1 MSKLARALIL
11 AATVAALNLAGMT
24 AIAHAQAN
32 DQDTPSQQE
41 LADNWNYYN
50 QATHIPPAELKARM
64 QAEAA
69 QRKLAERWTYY
80 NHATQMS
87 PAELKTWMQA
97 KDRPDTTTQPSTQ
110 VPAAPVQP
118 TEPNGQPTWL
128 VVSLGGLAAALAL
141 VAGLALL
148 AARHA
153 NRRAQVGHAT

>member
-1 MSKLARALIL
+1 MSKLARTLIL

-32 DQDTPSQQE
+32 DEDTTTQQE

-50 QATHIPPAELKARM
+50 QATRVPPAELKARM
-64 QAEAA
+64 QADAT
-69 QRKLAERWTYY
+69 QRELSERWTYY
-80 NHATQMS
+80 DHATRMS
-87 PAELKTWMQA
+87 PAELKAWMQA
-97 KDRPDTTTQPSTQ
+97 KDRPDTPTEPPAR
-110 VPAAPVQP
+110 VPAPVQP

-148 AARHA
+148 AARRA